1 MSESEEKM
9 EEIITVLQD
18 QVIEDSSV
26 PKNIVRAA
34 KESIQALKNE
44 NKEPSVRAS
53 DAVEILDDVSNDP
66 NIPMHTRTIIW
77 EVLGNLET
85 IE

>member
-9 EEIITVLQD
+9 EEIITVLQE

-34 KESIQALKNE
+34 KESIQALENV

>member
-9 EEIITVLQD
+9 EEIINVLQE

-26 PKNIVRAA
+26 PKNIVRAS
-34 KESIQALKNE
+34 KESIKALENE

-66 NIPMHTRTIIW
+66 NIPMHTRTVIW
-77 EVLGNLET
+77 EVLGILET

>member
-9 EEIITVLQD
+9 EEIINVLQE

-26 PKNIVRAA
+26 PKNIVRAS
-34 KESIQALKNE
+34 KESIEALENE
-44 NKEPSVRAS
+44 SKEPSVRAS

-66 NIPMHTRTIIW
+66 NIPMHTRTVIW
-77 EVLGNLET
+77 EVLGILET